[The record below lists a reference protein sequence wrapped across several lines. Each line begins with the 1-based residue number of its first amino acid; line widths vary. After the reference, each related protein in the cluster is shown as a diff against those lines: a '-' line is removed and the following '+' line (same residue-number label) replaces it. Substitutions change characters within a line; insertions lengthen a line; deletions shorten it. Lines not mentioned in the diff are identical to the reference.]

1 VRRGDGLF
9 RRDVRDERDDLD
21 ERGPSGVAVV
31 VATRLIAAALLAWL
45 VPVAGLF
52 ALGALVFMWVVRSRI
67 DVTSVLIV
75 YALALWLIP
84 SRYTVGPFAVTGAM
98 AIAFLAILLWAYGR
112 ALPESRVAHGPS
124 PTNRAV
130 CFFLVVTLVGY
141 VTVMVRPIA
150 ELDQRS
156 ADRNLA
162 VLVGLCGLAAAICDN
177 VHTKRYMNRLI
188 AVLVGGATIVAVIG
202 FLQYFARFDVA
213 QYLHPPGF
221 TSTGEEAFIYQRAGF
236 RRVAGTARHPI
247 ELGVALA
254 ATLPL
259 ALHLATYAR
268 TLVGRNAARI
278 ATLAIIGA
286 IPLALSRSAVLST
299 ALVAL
304 LLLPTFSPRRRF
316 TVVAGAAVF
325 LLVMPLF
332 VPGIFG
338 TIGKLLQGKEG
349 TGSLQTRGNATEVAF
364 DLISEK
370 PWFGYGFAPAV
381 GPSPVIID
389 NQYLVTGIE
398 QGLLGLTALG
408 AVVFTGIGTARR
420 ARRMTD
426 DPELQDLGQS
436 FVATIAAVAL
446 GGFGLNIL
454 RFPITAGLLFVG
466 VGGAG
471 ALLRIVSTADNVS
484 ADPGRR
490 ELIEAG

>member
-1 VRRGDGLF
+1 VIGGDFLT
-9 RRDVRDERDDLD
+9 RRDRDDERD
-21 ERGPSGVAVV
+21 PSGVAVV
-31 VATRLIAAALLAWL
+31 VAVRLIAAALLAWL

-52 ALGALVFMWVVRSRI
+52 ALAALVFMWAVRSRV

-98 AIAFLAILLWAYGR
+98 AIGFLAILLWAYGR
-112 ALPESRVAHGPS
+112 SLPENRVAHGPS

-130 CFFLVVTLVGY
+130 LFFLVVTLVGY
-141 VTVMVRPIA
+141 VTVMARPIA

-177 VHTKRYMNRLI
+177 VHTKQYLNRFV
-188 AVLVGGATIVAVIG
+188 AVIVAGATIVAVIG
-202 FLQYFARFDVA
+202 FLQYFAKFDVA

-221 TSTGEEAFIYQRAGF
+221 SSTGEEAFIYQRAGF

-268 TLVGRNAARI
+268 TLVGRNMSRI
-278 ATLAIIGA
+278 ATLAIVGA
-286 IPLALSRSAVLST
+286 IPLALSRSAILST

-304 LLLPTFSPRRRF
+304 LLLPTFSPQRRLA
-316 TVVAGAAVF
+316 VLGAVMVF

-349 TGSLQTRGNATEVAF
+349 TGSLQTRGDATEVGL
-364 DLISEK
+364 DLIGDK
-370 PWFGYGFAPAV
+370 PWFGHGFAPAIGV
-381 GPSPVIID
+381 SPVIID

-398 QGLLGLTALG
+398 QGLLGLAAVG
-408 AVVFTGIGTARR
+408 AVIGTGIATARR
-420 ARRMTD
+420 ARRLTD
-426 DPELQDLGQS
+426 DPELRDLGQS
-436 FVATIAAVAL
+436 LVAMIAAVAL

-454 RFPITAGLLFVG
+454 RFPLTAGLLFVG
-466 VGGAG
+466 VGCAG
-471 ALLRIVSTADNVS
+471 ALLRIVTRADILG
-484 ADPGRR
+484 ADAGRR
-490 ELIEAG
+490 ELIEVG

>member
-1 VRRGDGLF
+1 VIGGDLRSRRP
-9 RRDVRDERDDLD
+9 REEREERD
-21 ERGPSGVAVV
+21 PSGVAVV
-31 VATRLIAAALLAWL
+31 VAARLIAAALLAWL

-52 ALGALVFMWVVRSRI
+52 ALAALVFMWALRSRV
-67 DVTSVLIV
+67 DATSVLIV

-112 ALPESRVAHGPS
+112 SLPESRVAHGPS

-130 CFFLVVTLVGY
+130 LFFLAVTLIGY
-141 VTVMVRPIA
+141 LAVMARPIA

-177 VHTKRYMNRLI
+177 VHTKRYMNRFL
-188 AVLVGGATIVAVIG
+188 AVIVAGATLVAIIG

-259 ALHLATYAR
+259 ALHLAAYSR
-268 TLVGRNAARI
+268 TLVGRNASRI
-278 ATLAIIGA
+278 ATLVIVGA

-304 LLLPTFSPRRRF
+304 LLLPTFSPQRRL
-316 TVVAGAAVF
+316 TVLGAAAV
-325 LLVMPLF
+325 LLLLMPLF

-338 TIGKLLQGKEG
+338 TMGKLLQGKEG
-349 TGSLQTRGNATEVAF
+349 TGSLQTRGDATEVGL
-364 DLISEK
+364 DLIGDK
-370 PWFGYGFAPAV
+370 PFFGHGFAPAV

-398 QGLLGLTALG
+398 EGLLGLAALG
-408 AVVFTGIGTARR
+408 AVIFTGIATGRR
-420 ARRMTD
+420 ARRLSN
-426 DPELQDLGQS
+426 DPELRDLGQS
-436 FVATIAAVAL
+436 FVAMIAAVAL

-466 VGGAG
+466 VGCAG
-471 ALLRIVSTADNVS
+471 ALLRIVSS
-484 ADPGRR
+484 AEASGAEPERR
-490 ELIEAG
+490 ELVEVG